1 LNPCILLSLRR
12 RVVEFIGVAWP
23 KEHLEENLTF
33 IADSI
38 GPTNGEQPR
47 DTIRRYLAIPVSAP
61 PKWKLKNGDQ
71 RPAPKT
77 RPARTEMAKI
87 AGHRLGHANL
97 TRENVADSHTLG
109 NNTPETRLPGGLW
122 RNTFMAPARPI
133 PNWRSKPSAVA
144 PVDDIDWV
152 NGNLVGYRRTVKKL
166 IRGPIPYS
174 GARIPCSARNNSLF
188 RQKNSLFHL
197 LGNFAASI

>member
-47 DTIRRYLAIPVSAP
+47 DTIRRYLAIPASAP

-77 RPARTEMAKI
+77 RPARTEMGKI
-87 AGHRLGHANL
+87 TDQRLGSARVTHG
-97 TRENVADSHTLG
+97 NVGDSPQRG
-109 NNTPETRLPGGLW
+109 NKTPETGLPG
-122 RNTFMAPARPI
+122 
-133 PNWRSKPSAVA
+133 
-144 PVDDIDWV
+144 
-152 NGNLVGYRRTVKKL
+152 
-166 IRGPIPYS
+166 
-174 GARIPCSARNNSLF
+174 
-188 RQKNSLFHL
+188 
-197 LGNFAASI
+197 

>member
-47 DTIRRYLAIPVSAP
+47 DTIRRYLAIPASAP

-109 NNTPETRLPGGLW
+109 NNTPETRLPG
-122 RNTFMAPARPI
+122 
-133 PNWRSKPSAVA
+133 
-144 PVDDIDWV
+144 
-152 NGNLVGYRRTVKKL
+152 
-166 IRGPIPYS
+166 
-174 GARIPCSARNNSLF
+174 
-188 RQKNSLFHL
+188 
-197 LGNFAASI
+197 